1 MMLILGLLMVK
12 RGNEKMSDL
21 NLTPMMQ
28 QYVNIKE
35 QYKDCI
41 LFFRL
46 GDFYEM
52 FFEDAEIA
60 SKELEITLTGRDC
73 GQKERAPMCG
83 VPYHSVDPYISKLV
97 NKGYKVAIC
106 EQVEDPATTKGI
118 VKREVKRVITPG
130 TVTEASM
137 LNEKKNNY
145 LFTIYNSKYFFGLA
159 QADISTGELST
170 TQILWGNTINKLMD
184 EIAKFSPS
192 EILINSSLSSDDT
205 VIKNIKKRFNTNV
218 TVLDEKYFE
227 RYFAIEKIRTLLG
240 DISLLNSKK
249 DLSIIASGALLTYLE
264 QTQKVSLTHIENINY
279 YDIEEFMVLDMS
291 TRKHLELTETM
302 VDMSR
307 KGSLLWVLDR
317 TVTSMGGRTIRRWIE
332 QPLVKVPDIKERLD
346 AVLELKEKY
355 IIRVELRELL
365 KKVYDIERLISKV
378 VIGTVNCRDLI
389 ALKHSLGQIPYIKNI
404 LEQCEKDLNKR
415 NLQKMDS
422 LEDIH
427 DLIEKA
433 ITDDPPITLREG
445 KLIKSGYND
454 KVDKLRKASTEGKA
468 WIAAMENTEREKTK
482 IKNLKVGFNKVFGY
496 YIEIT
501 KSNYPLIPDNY
512 IRKQTLVNSERFIT
526 PELKEI
532 EDNILGAE
540 EKVIELEYQLFLDVK
555 EKIAYEARR
564 IKNTAISIAEVDAIC
579 SLSEAA
585 DNESYTMPEVND
597 EGEILIENGR
607 HPVVE
612 KVLETGAFVPN
623 DIFLDLEDNRISII
637 TGPNM
642 AGKSTYMRQAA
653 LIVLMAQMG
662 SFVPASSAKIGV
674 VDKIFTR
681 VGAMDDLSSG
691 QSTFMVEMTE
701 VANILNNAT
710 VKSLLILDEVGRG
723 TSTFDG
729 LSIAWAVIEYISNK
743 NKIGS
748 RTLFSTHYHELTDL
762 EGKVPGI
769 NNYCIT
775 VEEKGEDIIFLR
787 KIIKGG
793 ANDSYGIQVARLA
806 GIPLKV
812 IERAKEILKKL
823 EEADISKKT
832 IQERKTKKP
841 LDGQIDIFTYGSFN
855 KKHEEF
861 IEEIKK
867 IDVSVLTPIEALNI
881 LYNLQQKVIK
891 GI

>member
-346 AVLELKEKY
+346 AVLEF
-355 IIRVELRELL
+355 
-365 KKVYDIERLISKV
+365 
-378 VIGTVNCRDLI
+378 
-389 ALKHSLGQIPYIKNI
+389 
-404 LEQCEKDLNKR
+404 
-415 NLQKMDS
+415 
-422 LEDIH
+422 
-427 DLIEKA
+427 
-433 ITDDPPITLREG
+433 
-445 KLIKSGYND
+445 
-454 KVDKLRKASTEGKA
+454 
-468 WIAAMENTEREKTK
+468 WIMVT
-482 IKNLKVGFNKVFGY
+482 
-496 YIEIT
+496 
-501 KSNYPLIPDNY
+501 
-512 IRKQTLVNSERFIT
+512 
-526 PELKEI
+526 
-532 EDNILGAE
+532 
-540 EKVIELEYQLFLDVK
+540 
-555 EKIAYEARR
+555 
-564 IKNTAISIAEVDAIC
+564 
-579 SLSEAA
+579 
-585 DNESYTMPEVND
+585 
-597 EGEILIENGR
+597 NG
-607 HPVVE
+607 
-612 KVLETGAFVPN
+612 G
-623 DIFLDLEDNRISII
+623 
-637 TGPNM
+637 NM
-642 AGKSTYMRQAA
+642 
-653 LIVLMAQMG
+653 
-662 SFVPASSAKIGV
+662 
-674 VDKIFTR
+674 
-681 VGAMDDLSSG
+681 
-691 QSTFMVEMTE
+691 
-701 VANILNNAT
+701 
-710 VKSLLILDEVGRG
+710 
-723 TSTFDG
+723 
-729 LSIAWAVIEYISNK
+729 
-743 NKIGS
+743 
-748 RTLFSTHYHELTDL
+748 
-762 EGKVPGI
+762 
-769 NNYCIT
+769 
-775 VEEKGEDIIFLR
+775 
-787 KIIKGG
+787 
-793 ANDSYGIQVARLA
+793 
-806 GIPLKV
+806 
-812 IERAKEILKKL
+812 
-823 EEADISKKT
+823 
-832 IQERKTKKP
+832 RKT
-841 LDGQIDIFTYGSFN
+841 
-855 KKHEEF
+855 
-861 IEEIKK
+861 
-867 IDVSVLTPIEALNI
+867 
-881 LYNLQQKVIK
+881 
-891 GI
+891 